1 MNPSFWPAKTVETSI
16 DSGVIRHTDLKK
28 YGIVIFAVLAVL
40 SAIVWVGDGVTLQGE
55 RTVYTVKCESGT
67 WTNNLCSGTL
77 VAAERFRFRALT
89 AHSEVLFWI
98 AGSTEPSGKLAPCV
112 IKDGRNWK
120 CRASADAANS
130 VTLEM
135 SMGLPVRD
143 QTGITRPFHEVSK
156 FTWILLEYQVPF
168 AYVIVGNRS
177 N

>member
-1 MNPSFWPAKTVETSI
+1 M
-16 DSGVIRHTDLKK
+16 
-28 YGIVIFAVLAVL
+28 GIFIWA
-40 SAIVWVGDGVTLQGE
+40 GDAVTLQGE
-55 RTVYTVKCESGT
+55 RTVYAVKCENRT
-67 WTNNLCSGTL
+67 WTKNLCSGTL

-120 CRASADAANS
+120 CSASADAAIS

-135 SMGLPVRD
+135 SKGRAVRD
-143 QTGITRPFHEVSK
+143 QTGITRPFHGVSK
-156 FTWILLEYQVPF
+156 FAWFILEYPVPF

-177 N
+177 EPSK